1 MNVVSEKA
9 LKQGSVLGVCASL
22 LWSVSTQAGPH
33 VHGAAE
39 LLLAAEGNTIE
50 ITLNVPALSVVGFES
65 KAVSVEQQQAVSDAD
80 ALLRNPDQLFS
91 LRGGQCVLEDT
102 QVDLSAITGVS
113 LDTEE
118 EQHTEEENHTE
129 EEHHAEEEHHTE
141 EEHAA
146 HEHSA
151 DAEVVVDEDHS
162 DIAVQYHFNCD
173 NSAALEQL
181 RFGPDGLPFGLEQ
194 ISIMWV
200 SESGQGGAE
209 VSLKRP
215 YVDF

>member
-1 MNVVSEKA
+1 MNAASRVR
-9 LKQGSVLGVCASL
+9 LKPHYVLGLGAL
-22 LWSVSTQAGPH
+22 LFCGGVTQAGPH

-39 LLLAAEGNTIE
+39 LMLAAEGNKIE
-50 ITLNVPALSVVGFES
+50 IILNVPAMSVVGFES
-65 KAVSVEQQQAVSDAD
+65 QVVSAEQQQAVSDAD
-80 ALLRNPDQLFS
+80 ALLRNPEQLFS

-102 QVDLSAITGVS
+102 QVDFSAITDVS
-113 LDTEE
+113 LDI
-118 EQHTEEENHTE
+118 E

>member
-1 MNVVSEKA
+1 MNAANGFSLKPQYA
-9 LKQGSVLGVCASL
+9 LGLSALLLCSGV
-22 LWSVSTQAGPH
+22 TQAGPH

-39 LLLAAEGNTIE
+39 LMLAAEGNRIE
-50 ITLNVPALSVVGFES
+50 IILNVPAMSVVGFES
-65 KAVSVEQQQAVSDAD
+65 QVVSKEQQQAVSDAD
-80 ALLRNPDQLFS
+80 ALLRKPDQLFS

-102 QVDLSAITGVS
+102 QVDFSAITGVS

>member
-1 MNVVSEKA
+1 MNAASGVRLKPHYA
-9 LKQGSVLGVCASL
+9 LGLGAL
-22 LWSVSTQAGPH
+22 LLCGGVTQAGPH

-39 LLLAAEGNTIE
+39 LMLAAEGNKIE
-50 ITLNVPALSVVGFES
+50 IILNVPAMSVVGFES
-65 KAVSVEQQQAVSDAD
+65 QVVSAEQQQAVSDAD

-102 QVDLSAITGVS
+102 QVDFSAIKDVA
-113 LDTEE
+113 LD
-118 EQHTEEENHTE
+118 
-129 EEHHAEEEHHTE
+129 AEEEHHTE

-151 DAEVVVDEDHS
+151 HAEALVEEDHS
-162 DIAVQYHFNCD
+162 DIAVQYHFYCD

-194 ISIMWV
+194 INIMWV

-209 VSLKRP
+209 VSIKRP

>member
-1 MNVVSEKA
+1 MNAASRVRLKPHYA
-9 LKQGSVLGVCASL
+9 LGLGAL
-22 LWSVSTQAGPH
+22 LLCGGVTQAGPH

-39 LLLAAEGNTIE
+39 LMLAAEGNKIE
-50 ITLNVPALSVVGFES
+50 IILNVPAMSVVGFES
-65 KAVSVEQQQAVSDAD
+65 QVVSAEQQQAVSDAD
-80 ALLRNPDQLFS
+80 ALLRNPEQLFS

-102 QVDLSAITGVS
+102 QVDFSAITDVS
-113 LDTEE
+113 LDI
-118 EQHTEEENHTE
+118 E

>member
-1 MNVVSEKA
+1 MNAASRVRLKPHHA
-9 LKQGSVLGVCASL
+9 LGLGAL
-22 LWSVSTQAGPH
+22 LLCGGVTQAGPH

-39 LLLAAEGNTIE
+39 LMLAAEGNKIE
-50 ITLNVPALSVVGFES
+50 IILNVPAMSVVGFES
-65 KAVSVEQQQAVSDAD
+65 QVVSAAQQQAVSDAD

-102 QVDLSAITGVS
+102 QVDFNAIKGVS
-113 LDTEE
+113 VDV
-118 EQHTEEENHTE
+118 E
-129 EEHHAEEEHHTE
+129 EEHHAEEEH
-141 EEHAA
+141 AD

-151 DAEVVVDEDHS
+151 HAEAGVDEDHS

-194 ISIMWV
+194 INIMWV

-209 VSLKRP
+209 VSINRP